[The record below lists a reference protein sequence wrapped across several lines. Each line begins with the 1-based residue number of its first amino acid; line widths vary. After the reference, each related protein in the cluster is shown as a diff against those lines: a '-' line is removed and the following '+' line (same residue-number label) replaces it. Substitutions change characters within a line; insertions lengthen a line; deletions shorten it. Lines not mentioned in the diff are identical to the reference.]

1 MRRIGITVLAVA
13 LLGVAVPAAGLAKK
27 QKPIKTAASVSIGSL
42 VVSDADPQNVFF
54 RFSGVVS
61 SKAACRSG
69 RSVTVAVSTD
79 GGPAVPDA
87 RKGGFASKSG
97 EWLSVYDVLLAR
109 GHSHTVT
116 AQVKPNTVRRGG
128 KRFACKGAV
137 SPPLT
142 LTP

>member
-1 MRRIGITVLAVA
+1 VRRIGITVLAVA
-13 LLGVAVPAAGLAKK
+13 LLGVAVPAAGLSKK
-27 QKPIKTAASVSIGSL
+27 QKKPIKTAASVSIGSL
-42 VVSDADPQNVFF
+42 VVSDADPQSVFF

-79 GGPAVPDA
+79 GGPAVPG
-87 RKGGFASKSG
+87 K
-97 EWLSVYDVLLAR
+97 
-109 GHSHTVT
+109 
-116 AQVKPNTVRRGG
+116 GG